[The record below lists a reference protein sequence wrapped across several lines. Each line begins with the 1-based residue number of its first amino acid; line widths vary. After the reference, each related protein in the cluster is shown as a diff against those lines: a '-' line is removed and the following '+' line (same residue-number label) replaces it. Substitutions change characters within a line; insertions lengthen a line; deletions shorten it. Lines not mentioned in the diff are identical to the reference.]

1 MPKSNLYNWR
11 GRREYINL
19 YFIKRKKK
27 LEFFLRISFLE
38 KSSCTPDSIFR
49 IILHTAQL
57 MWVLVWFLLFL
68 WFCFGYILWRILRSK
83 TIGDLV
89 VFFLYLKRVD
99 FQSDFS
105 CFCDSAPYLFSV
117 EFLDLKLSEISLS
130 FFFVSSG
137 WIFNPISPVS
147 MVPLRIQ
154 GLFIFTYY
162 FGLVLSLLGES

>member
-105 CFCDSAPYLFSV
+105 CFCFWGSAPDLFSE
-117 EFLDLKLSEISLS
+117 EFLDLKPSEISLS

-137 WIFNPISPVS
+137 LIFNPISFVH
-147 MVPLRIQ
+147 VV
-154 GLFIFTYY
+154 LFQI
-162 FGLVLSLLGES
+162 